1 MSYSLPQSLAEAVAE
16 ALRKVGDPT
25 PPLVVSAVGGGC
37 INNVLCLQTEQ
48 TSYLLKWNP
57 QPLPRMFETEAR
69 GLQLMAATNTIRVP
83 AVLAHAEATS
93 TCPAYI
99 LLEWLE
105 EPRGGRIDQEALG
118 TQLAEMHKKGT
129 SPQTPPAYGL
139 DHDNYIGS
147 TPQYN
152 GWEHD
157 WIRFYAERR
166 LRPQVEL
173 AQHNR
178 LMPSARLQKAE
189 RLIERLDQWLGKV
202 ERRPALL
209 HGDLWGGNVMAG
221 PGGAPAI
228 IDPAVYYGDR
238 EAELAYTELFGGFH
252 SRFYQ
257 AYQEAWPLEPGY
269 SERRDL
275 YNLYHLLNHL
285 NLFGESYG
293 AQVDR
298 VLHTFA
304 T

>member
-1 MSYSLPQSLAEAVAE
+1 MSSPLPRSLNEAVTA
-16 ALRKVGDPT
+16 ALRQVGDPT
-25 PPLVVSAVGGGC
+25 PLRGTRPVGGGC
-37 INNVLCLQTEQ
+37 INNVLRLQTEQ
-48 TSYLLKWNP
+48 ASYLLKWNA
-57 QPLPRMFETEAR
+57 QPLPRMFETEAC
-69 GLQLMAATNTIRVP
+69 GLQLIAATGTMRVP
-83 AVLAHAEATS
+83 TVLAAAEATPQR
-93 TCPAYI
+93 PAYI

-105 EPRGGRIDQEALG
+105 APPHGRIDQAALG
-118 TQLAEMHKKGT
+118 AQLAEMHKKGT
-129 SPQTPPAYGL
+129 SPRKPPAYGL

-152 GWEHD
+152 GWD
-157 WIRFYAERR
+157 DNWVRFYARRR

-173 AQHNR
+173 AQRNG
-178 LMPSARLQKAE
+178 LMPAGRLQKAE
-189 RLIERLDQWLGKV
+189 RLIERLDRWLEGI

-228 IDPAVYYGDR
+228 IDPAAYYGDR

-252 SRFYQ
+252 SHFYQ

-269 SERRDL
+269 TERRDL

-298 VLHTFA
+298 ILRAFA
-304 T
+304 A